1 VAAPRV
7 LFVSLTNDVGT
18 DRLVAELGRAGATCA
33 VLAPPGS
40 YASLVR
46 CVSARFA
53 LPRRSLRATFAL
65 RGTLSEAVRGWRPDR
80 VVPLDDL
87 SATLLRTLATNPRV
101 PDEVR
106 TVLGTSFGAPA
117 GYAAACERVALMRE
131 AAARGVRVPAFAA
144 ASGPEAA
151 GRIADELGFPL
162 MVKRDQSSGSGGV
175 VRVATPGQ
183 LTQALRFA
191 QLKTVAKSTVARL
204 AHLGRPPTPALVQ
217 QVVPGR
223 LAMVTAVCRDGQLL
237 DAIGF
242 TALESHPVKRSST
255 ILRPFETDEMTGAAR
270 RLVAAL
276 QCSGFVSFDFI
287 VDGDGRAFLIEMNPR
302 PIGSAHLGRLFG
314 HDLALAFLRDEA
326 GGGRSPVLPATTAVA
341 LFPKELERD
350 PSGRRMRND
359 PAVLHDVPDDEP
371 EVVAAYLRHLGA
383 EHPAHAAA
391 FTAALRTSV
400 RSDAPAAQPLAA

>member
-1 VAAPRV
+1 
-7 LFVSLTNDVGT
+7 
-18 DRLVAELGRAGATCA
+18 
-33 VLAPPGS
+33 
-40 YASLVR
+40 
-46 CVSARFA
+46 
-53 LPRRSLRATFAL
+53 
-65 RGTLSEAVRGWRPDR
+65 
-80 VVPLDDL
+80 
-87 SATLLRTLATNPRV
+87 
-101 PDEVR
+101 
-106 TVLGTSFGAPA
+106 
-117 GYAAACERVALMRE
+117 
-131 AAARGVRVPAFAA
+131 
-144 ASGPEAA
+144 
-151 GRIADELGFPL
+151 
-162 MVKRDQSSGSGGV
+162 
-175 VRVATPGQ
+175 
-183 LTQALRFA
+183 
-191 QLKTVAKSTVARL
+191 
-204 AHLGRPPTPALVQ
+204 
-217 QVVPGR
+217 
-223 LAMVTAVCRDGQLL
+223 MVTAVCRDGQLL